1 MRTTQAFGLLA
12 LLLCAGTSQADSL
25 NEIYQHALKNDHSF
39 RAARAGYE
47 IGLEEKNLGRAG
59 LLPQINGQVT
69 WEKTESDSNGL
80 RDERNPL
87 TDVIALDQPV
97 LSTGTSTESGY
108 AVVLTQPLFDLGAW
122 HDYKQ
127 GGLDSKAAEAEF
139 KAEQQNLIIRT
150 AEAYFDAL
158 RAVDNFETSKAEE
171 KALSHQLEQTKKR
184 FEVGLT
190 AITEVH
196 EAQASYDN
204 AVANRLLLEGQVG
217 ISFEAL
223 EVITGQSYQF
233 LNPLKP
239 SFPITRPEP
248 QTREAWVEFAVENNF
263 LLAAASLRAESSRQL
278 ARQQKAG
285 HYPTLTG
292 NVTVFDSNTE
302 GESDSL
308 NSDIDN
314 DGHSIG
320 LTLDV
325 PLFSGGATSAARRIA
340 AKGYIQARENYLQT
354 QRDTVQQA
362 RSLHLSVLT
371 DVATVKARKQAIT
384 SSQSALDATQ
394 AGYEVGTRDLVDVL
408 VSQRA
413 LYTAQRNYADALY
426 TYVLNTLRLKQVA
439 GLLTDKDIVELDKW
453 LDPTRQVARVNL

>member
-39 RAARAGYE
+39 RAARAAYDAGS
-47 IGLEEKNLGRAG
+47 EEKNLGRAG
-59 LLPQINGQVT
+59 LLPKINGQVT
-69 WEKTESDSNGL
+69 WEETETDST
-80 RDERNPL
+80 RNPATIVADPNQAAL
-87 TDVIALDQPV
+87 TN
-97 LSTGTSTESGY
+97 GTTTQAGY
-108 AVVLTQPLFDLGAW
+108 AVVLTQPLFDLRAW
-122 HDYKQ
+122 HTYKQ
-127 GGLDSKAAEAEF
+127 GGLDSKAAEAAF

-150 AEAYFDAL
+150 AEAYFNAL
-158 RAVDNFETSKAEE
+158 RSVDNFETAKAEE

-204 AVANRLLLEGQVG
+204 AVASRLLLEGQVG
-217 ISFEAL
+217 IDFEAL
-223 EVITGQSYQF
+223 EVITGQSYQH

-239 SFPITRPEP
+239 SFPITRPNP
-248 QTREAWVEFAVENNF
+248 QTREAWVDFAVENNF
-263 LLAAASLRAESSRQL
+263 LLAATALRAESSRRL
-278 ARQQKAG
+278 ASQQKAG

-292 NVTVFDSNTE
+292 RITAFDRNTE
-302 GESDSL
+302 TESGDTVSDVDS
-308 NSDIDN
+308 
-314 DGHSIG
+314 DGHSIA

-325 PLFSGGATSAARRIA
+325 PIFSGGATAAARRIA
-340 AKGYIQARENYLQT
+340 AKGYIQARETYLQT

-362 RSLHLSVLT
+362 RSLHLRVLT